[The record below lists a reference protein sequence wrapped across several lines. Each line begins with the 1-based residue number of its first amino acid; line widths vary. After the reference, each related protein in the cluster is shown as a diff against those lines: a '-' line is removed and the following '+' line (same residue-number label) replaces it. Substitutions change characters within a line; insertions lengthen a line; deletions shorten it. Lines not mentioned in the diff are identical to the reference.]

1 MKLIPSW
8 TAQFCRNL
16 LTCPDVKDSASL
28 DEALE
33 AIVPAPL
40 PLLSVNFSILKM
52 SSYLIDFE
60 DFSYLHVYSVLLVYK
75 SRLFFWKE
83 KSFLWERKRYF
94 VF

>member
-1 MKLIPSW
+1 MTPSIYRFVLIIQLVFFKFGFIKKIMKLIPSW

-16 LTCPDVKDSASL
+16 LTCPDVKDSASD

-40 PLLSVNFSILKM
+40 PLLSVNFNILKM

-60 DFSYLHVYSVLLVYK
+60 AF
-75 SRLFFWKE
+75 
-83 KSFLWERKRYF
+83 
-94 VF
+94 

>member
-1 MKLIPSW
+1 MFGFIQKIMKLIPSW
-8 TAQFCRNL
+8 TAQFCLSL

-40 PLLSVNFSILKM
+40 PLLSVNFNILKM

-60 DFSYLHVYSVLLVYK
+60 AF
-75 SRLFFWKE
+75 
-83 KSFLWERKRYF
+83 
-94 VF
+94 